1 MASRPP
7 STQREKVKR
16 EMGRPPTFVTPSFD
30 LPTGVRYVHEMIN
43 QGGKGGMVRKKP
55 VREVHI
61 CIKWNVVQEGG
72 AILPPLFPR
81 HSLSSLPSYHATIW
95 KNRLSRAS
103 FGKRY
108 RRDQQPLLGFGR
120 SFENRSADCVP
131 FPWSSMPSGLTASP
145 KFQGISPSPLSQC
158 PPTFASHTTPELW
171 QKSGEPLTQFFFQF
185 MARPGV
191 SLSPFSFFSFYQN
204 MRKQRSPNA
213 PN

>member
-1 MASRPP
+1 MSYKKGEP
-7 STQREKVKR
+7 SS
-16 EMGRPPTFVTPSFD
+16 PSVPSS
-30 LPTGVRYVHEMIN
+30 L
-43 QGGKGGMVRKKP
+43 
-55 VREVHI
+55 
-61 CIKWNVVQEGG
+61 
-72 AILPPLFPR
+72 
-81 HSLSSLPSYHATIW
+81 SLSSLPSYHATIW

-191 SLSPFSFFSFYQN
+191 SLSPFFFPFFLSKHEETKISQRPQLTSVVIIYQTAAAVLTRRMFLLGKGRGASATPASLN
-204 MRKQRSPNA
+204 PNHDWQLFFHLNA
-213 PN
+213 NA